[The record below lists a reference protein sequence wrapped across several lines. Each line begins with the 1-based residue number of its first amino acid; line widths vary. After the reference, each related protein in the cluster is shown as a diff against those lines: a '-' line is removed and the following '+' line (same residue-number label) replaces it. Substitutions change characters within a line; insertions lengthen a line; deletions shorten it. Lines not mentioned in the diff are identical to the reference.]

1 MVPAESLRMPGFKQ
15 VLRCTECAE
24 LGMKKSVCVCIHQ
37 LWWSVNMIHR
47 DRSQV
52 QKTAKIKDLFL
63 THPCLSK
70 EMKKKCMSI
79 NIIYWNLHR
88 KTQKVMTQTSSLP
101 SSVLVYKW
109 PRLDG
114 RKKVQACT
122 RIFGL
127 CPGGCW
133 WSTSWVSCCV
143 SVLNGLGDFSLL

>member
-1 MVPAESLRMPGFKQ
+1 
-15 VLRCTECAE
+15 
-24 LGMKKSVCVCIHQ
+24 
-37 LWWSVNMIHR
+37 MIHR

-133 WSTSWVSCCV
+133 
-143 SVLNGLGDFSLL
+143 